1 VNARYRRIDD
11 LPETIPVFPLTGVL
25 LLPRGQLPLNVFEPR
40 YLAMVDAVMSGARII
55 GVIQPSESEEKAL
68 KPALSP
74 VGCAGRV
81 TSYREADDGR
91 YLITLSGLCR
101 FRVVGEREAGTPFRQ
116 VRADYAPFAADLATT
131 EEDGDFP
138 RERLIAALKT
148 YLARRDLKADW
159 QSVVSAPA
167 EQLVNALSMLCPFEP
182 AEKQALLEAQDW
194 GERVAIL
201 TALLEMAGAMTAGPA
216 TIN

>member
-138 RERLIAALKT
+138 RERLLEA
-148 YLARRDLKADW
+148 
-159 QSVVSAPA
+159 VVSPEHLLADEERRGA
-167 EQLVNALSMLCPFEP
+167 EDAAADRLLGLRAEPQLVVVRLRCSQRGLGRNVQP
-182 AEKQALLEAQDW
+182 
-194 GERVAIL
+194 G
-201 TALLEMAGAMTAGPA
+201 
-216 TIN
+216 